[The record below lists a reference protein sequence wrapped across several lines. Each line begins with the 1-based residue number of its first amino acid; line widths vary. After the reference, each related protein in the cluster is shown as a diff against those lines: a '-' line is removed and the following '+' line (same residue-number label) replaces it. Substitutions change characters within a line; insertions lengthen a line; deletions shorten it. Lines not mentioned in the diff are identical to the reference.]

1 MSMDVPASPIAPLEL
16 LYQISRELAAALDLR
31 TVLQRVLYAALQ
43 HVGGE
48 RGSIVVLDDSG
59 KPVEATLVYGK
70 QYHEHTTPRLR
81 ETVERGLAG
90 WVIRHRKA
98 ALVPD
103 TSRDERWLRRPDDS
117 SAGTG
122 AKSAICVPLLAREKL
137 VGVLTLVH
145 PIPNTFTEQHLQLMQ
160 AIADQAGIAVLNA
173 RLYTESQR
181 QARVMSALVECAIAI
196 NASLDLKDVFRRIL
210 QQMMQALQVETVAL
224 GLVDETSNT
233 LVFRAADG
241 LRAGVLLDRR
251 LAVEEGVIGWVMR
264 QGKGVILPSSGSKE
278 RLSVAD
284 LFDDRS
290 ISSVAIVPIHGRE
303 GAIGVLMAL
312 NPLGGTFDSDALLVM
327 TGIGSLA
334 GIAIQNALFAERI
347 QMAQRRYRELFDENI
362 DAILLTD
369 LQGHI
374 LEANRQAMQLFGYDS
389 QELLSRS
396 VHQLYHVPEGVTL
409 QSLDTLDEEDTLRF
423 ESVVKTKDGGQIP
436 VEVSARRRILEQ
448 RDVIQWIF
456 HDIHE
461 RKELDALRDDLAAMI
476 YHDLRSPLGN
486 LISSLE
492 LLKGAI
498 PTDDN
503 VATSILEIA
512 SHAVARLQRMVNS
525 LLDIHRLEA
534 GVPLGERQPVRVGD
548 LLQRAANE
556 IRMTLDPRA
565 QTLEIQIQDKVA
577 SAWVLADADMIARV
591 LINLLENASKFSPT
605 QSQILLG
612 AQLLEDTPQQ
622 VRFWVKDNGPGIAP
636 ADQERIF
643 EKFTRLARKEGVR
656 GLGIGLAFC
665 RLAVQA
671 HGGKIG
677 VESEPG
683 HGATFFFTLPRHLES
698 A

>member
-43 HVGGE
+43 YVGGE

-59 KPVEATLVYGK
+59 KPVEATMVYGK

-117 SAGTG
+117 STETG

-196 NASLDLKDVFRRIL
+196 NASLNLKDVFRRIL
-210 QQMMQALQVETVAL
+210 QQTMQALQVETVAL
-224 GLVDETSNT
+224 GLVEETGNM

-241 LRAGVLLDRR
+241 LRAGALLDRR
-251 LAVEEGVIGWVMR
+251 LPMEEGVIGWVMR
-264 QGKGVILPSSGSKE
+264 QGKGVILPAGGGKDRPSVSG
-278 RLSVAD
+278 
-284 LFDDRS
+284 LFEDQD
-290 ISSVAIVPIHGRE
+290 ISSAAIVPIHGQE
-303 GAIGVLMAL
+303 GIIGVLVAL
-312 NPLGGTFDSDALLVM
+312 NPLGGAFDSDALLVM

-347 QMAQRRYRELFDENI
+347 QMAQRRYRELFDESI

-369 LQGHI
+369 LQGRI
-374 LEANRQAMQLFGYDS
+374 LEANRQALQLFGYDP
-389 QELLSRS
+389 QEILSCS
-396 VHQLYHVPEGVTL
+396 IDQLYHAPEGITL
-409 QSLDTLDEEDTLRF
+409 QSLDALDEDGTLRF
-423 ESVVKTKDGGQIP
+423 ESVVHTREGGQVP
-436 VEVSARRRILEQ
+436 VEVYARRRMLEQ
-448 RDVIQWIF
+448 HDVIQWMF

-492 LLKGAI
+492 LLKSVI
-498 PTDDN
+498 STDDHM
-503 VATSILEIA
+503 VVSILEIA

-548 LLQRAANE
+548 LLQKAAGD
-556 IRMTLDPRA
+556 IRMTLASRD
-565 QTLEIQIQDKVA
+565 QTLEIQNEAD

-591 LINLLENASKFSPT
+591 LINLLENASKFSPS
-605 QSQILLG
+605 QSRILLG
-612 AQLLEDTPQQ
+612 AQLPENAPQQ
-622 VRFWVKDNGPGIAP
+622 VRFWVRDNGPGIAP

-671 HGGKIG
+671 HGGQIG